1 MHHDRRPLLSTTNA
15 LYLLLHIWSVLDV
28 LMEIADV
35 ASNILVWFEGERNE
49 NHSPVEM
56 SVCRKCTK
64 ASKDAELLHRFT
76 TLPLKFPQF

>member
-49 NHSPVEM
+49 WHE
-56 SVCRKCTK
+56 
-64 ASKDAELLHRFT
+64 AECEP
-76 TLPLKFPQF
+76 LPC